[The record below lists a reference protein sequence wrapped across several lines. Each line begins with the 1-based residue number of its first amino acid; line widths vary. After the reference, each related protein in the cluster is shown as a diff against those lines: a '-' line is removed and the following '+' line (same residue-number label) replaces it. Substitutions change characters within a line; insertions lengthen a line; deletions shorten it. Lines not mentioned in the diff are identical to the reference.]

1 MLKWFQRDYRSP
13 LHTVLPMTHSK
24 HENVANIEISF
35 LEEKMAF
42 YFYGGK
48 WMDWLV
54 TDELR
59 DQREPLTV

>member
-1 MLKWFQRDYRSP
+1 
-13 LHTVLPMTHSK
+13 MTHSK